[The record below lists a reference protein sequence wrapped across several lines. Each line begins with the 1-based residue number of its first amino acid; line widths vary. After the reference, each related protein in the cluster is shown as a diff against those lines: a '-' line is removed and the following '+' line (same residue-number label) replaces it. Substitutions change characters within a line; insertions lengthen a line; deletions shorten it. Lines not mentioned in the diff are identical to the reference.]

1 MIPVMILMN
10 YGIWLV
16 PLVPAVIFESRKAD
30 RIVAPIL
37 TGVLIWSSAI
47 LSYYLLYW
55 VLLSLGK
62 LPNLEYLRIFGT
74 HPGNFWV
81 DYWRMVKNLILGQF
95 LERIP
100 IAIIGG
106 AFIGALAWWIF
117 KPRKPEK
124 VDQSIG

>member
-30 RIVAPIL
+30 RIVTPIL

-47 LSYYLLYW
+47 LSYYLFYW
-55 VLLSLGK
+55 TLLSLGK

-81 DYWRMVKNLILGQF
+81 DYWRKVKNLILGQF
-95 LERIP
+95 LEWIP
-100 IAIIGG
+100 ITIIGG
-106 AFIGALAWWIF
+106 AIIGALAW
-117 KPRKPEK
+117 
-124 VDQSIG
+124 